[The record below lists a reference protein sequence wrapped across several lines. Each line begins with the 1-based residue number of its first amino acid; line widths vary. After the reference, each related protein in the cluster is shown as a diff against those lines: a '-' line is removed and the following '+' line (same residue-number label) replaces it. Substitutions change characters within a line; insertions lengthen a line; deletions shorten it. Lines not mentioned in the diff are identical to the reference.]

1 MNTIGQ
7 IIGFVAIA
15 TSVLTFLFNKRWHI
29 LAIKLITDVLWALHH
44 ILLGNLTA
52 GCTTV
57 ISIFREITFLKKRHI
72 TVLILLPILYFAT
85 LIFTYKNITSLIPPI
100 ASTIATVAFW
110 NKNVN
115 YIKAYSIAVSVLMFI
130 YAVCNGSIATTVNEL
145 MVIAAIVFSLI
156 RARQNEKESNFQ

>member
-1 MNTIGQ
+1 MNAIGQ
-7 IIGFVAIA
+7 IIGFAAITA
-15 TSVLTFLFNKRWHI
+15 SVMTFLFNKRWQI

-44 ILLGNLTA
+44 IMLGNLTA

-57 ISIFREITFLKKRHI
+57 ISIFREIVFLKKRYI
-72 TVLILLPILYFAT
+72 AVLILLPFLYFAT

-115 YIKAYSIAVSVLMFI
+115 YIKAYSIAVSVLMLI
-130 YAVCNGSIATTVNEL
+130 YAVCNYSIATVFNEL
-145 MVIAAIVFSLI
+145 MVIAVIMFSLI
-156 RARQNEKESNFQ
+156 QARKNKKESNFQ

>member
-1 MNTIGQ
+1 MNIIGQ
-7 IIGFVAIA
+7 YVGFVAIA
-15 TSVLTFLFNKRWHI
+15 TSVMTFLFNKRWQI

-57 ISIFREITFLKKRHI
+57 ISIFREIVFLKKRHI
-72 TVLILLPILYFAT
+72 MVLILLPILYFAT
-85 LIFTYKNITSLIPPI
+85 LIFTYKNITSIIPPI

-130 YAVCNGSIATTVNEL
+130 YAVCNGSVAVIVNEL

-156 RARQNEKESNFQ
+156 RERQKKRK

>member
-1 MNTIGQ
+1 MNVIGQ
-7 IIGFVAIA
+7 YIGFVAIA
-15 TSVLTFLFNKRWHI
+15 TSVMTFLFNKRWQI
-29 LAIKLITDVLWALHH
+29 LAIKLITDVLCALHH
-44 ILLGNLTA
+44 IMLGNFTA

-57 ISIFREITFLKKRHI
+57 ISIFREIAFLKKRYI
-72 TVLILLPILYFAT
+72 TVLIVLPILYFAT

-130 YAVCNGSIATTVNEL
+130 YAVCNGSVAATVNEL

-156 RARQNEKESNFQ
+156 RARQNKKIK